1 MFPGSQNT
9 PQPDQQSL
17 PLTLRE
23 HDVLRELAQ
32 GCSNKEIARTLS
44 LSPHTVDGY
53 VKGIYRKLGIRN
65 RSMATIVALQYGILD
80 WRSPSIMSQ
89 QYV

>member
-1 MFPGSQNT
+1 MFPGSQKSL
-9 PQPDQQSL
+9 QQDQRSL

-32 GCSNKEIARTLS
+32 GYSNKEIARALT

-53 VKGIYRKLGIRN
+53 VKEIYRKLGIRN
-65 RSMATIVALQYGILD
+65 RSMATVVALQYGILD
-80 WRSPSIMSQ
+80 WRSPSIISQ